1 MENAVKTIHFWK
13 SRSTLL
19 EVTFHTFG
27 KNLGGSCEV
36 RSKLGALGAF
46 GGLVPGQRGLALAH
60 LLALSEGQRVGAP
73 TL

>member
-1 MENAVKTIHFWK
+1 MGGGRMENAVKTIHFWK

-46 GGLVPGQRGLALAH
+46 GGK
-60 LLALSEGQRVGAP
+60 RVDMWV
-73 TL
+73 